1 MKLIIT
7 IIRDTDDG
15 AVVNQL
21 VAHGYRVTRI
31 ASTGG
36 FLRRG
41 NVTLLIGAEA
51 DQVQA
56 VIDLLQE
63 ACCSPAEPNQH
74 RATVFVVD
82 AQHFEQV

>member
-15 AVVNQL
+15 TVINQL
-21 VAHGYRVTRI
+21 VGRGYRVTRV

-36 FLRRG
+36 FMRRG

-51 DQVQA
+51 NQVDE
-56 VIDLLQE
+56 VLNVLRE
-63 ACCSPAEPNQH
+63 VTSPAEARH
-74 RATVFVVD
+74 GRATVFVVD
-82 AQHFEQV
+82 AQDFVQV

>member
-15 AVVNQL
+15 TVVNQL

-41 NVTLLIGAEA
+41 NVTLLIGVEAE
-51 DQVQA
+51 QVQA
-56 VIDLLQE
+56 VIDLLQQV
-63 ACCSPAEPNQH
+63 CSPPEAGQH

>member
-7 IIRDTDDG
+7 IIRDADDG
-15 AVVNQL
+15 TVINQL
-21 VAHGYRVTRI
+21 VAHGYRVTRV

-51 DQVQA
+51 GQVNE
-56 VIDLLQE
+56 VLELLKQV
-63 ACCSPAEPNQH
+63 CSPAEAGQH

-82 AQHFEQV
+82 AQHYEQV

>member
-56 VIDLLQE
+56 VIDLLRE
-63 ACCSPAEPNQH
+63 TCCSPAEPNQH